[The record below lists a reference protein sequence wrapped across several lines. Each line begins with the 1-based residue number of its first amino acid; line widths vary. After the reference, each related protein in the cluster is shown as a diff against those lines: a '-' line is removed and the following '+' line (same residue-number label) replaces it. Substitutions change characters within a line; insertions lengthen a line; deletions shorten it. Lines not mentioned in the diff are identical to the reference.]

1 MFYLTLNIE
10 VFILKDIRI
19 SLLLDFYG
27 DILTD
32 KQREAVELYYNEDL
46 SLSEIAEQ
54 TDITRYGVRDRI
66 VKSETILLEM
76 EEKLGLVKRF
86 DDMKDVIETI
96 INKLE
101 IVKSNN
107 DVTIIDDIIISAKT
121 LLE

>member
-1 MFYLTLNIE
+1 M
-10 VFILKDIRI
+10 KDIKI

-54 TDITRYGVRDRI
+54 TDITRYGIRDRI
-66 VKSETILLEM
+66 VKSENILIDM
-76 EEKLGLVKRF
+76 EDKLGLAKRF
-86 DDMKDVIETI
+86 EDMKTVIESI

-101 IVKSNN
+101 NIKN
-107 DVTIIDDIIISAKT
+107 DKDISVIDDIIISAKT
-121 LLE
+121 LLD

>member
-1 MFYLTLNIE
+1 M
-10 VFILKDIRI
+10 KDIKI

-54 TDITRYGVRDRI
+54 TDVTRYGIRDRI
-66 VKSETILLEM
+66 VKSENILIDM
-76 EEKLGLVKRF
+76 ENKLGLAKRF
-86 DDMKDVIETI
+86 EDMKTVIESI

-101 IVKSNN
+101 NIKN
-107 DVTIIDDIIISAKT
+107 DKDISVIDDIITSAKT
-121 LLE
+121 LLD

>member
-1 MFYLTLNIE
+1 M
-10 VFILKDIRI
+10 KDIKI

-54 TDITRYGVRDRI
+54 TDITRYGIRDRI
-66 VKSETILLEM
+66 VKSENILLEM
-76 EEKLGLVKRF
+76 EEKLGLAKRF
-86 DDMKDVIETI
+86 DDMKIVIDSI

-101 IVKSNN
+101 KIKTDN
-107 DVTIIDDIIISAKT
+107 DISVVDDIIISAKT
-121 LLE
+121 LLD

>member
-1 MFYLTLNIE
+1 M
-10 VFILKDIRI
+10 VLKDIKI

-54 TDITRYGVRDRI
+54 TDITRYGIRDRI
-66 VKSETILLEM
+66 VKSENILLEM
-76 EEKLGLVKRF
+76 EEKLGLAKRF
-86 DDMKDVIETI
+86 DDMKIVIDSI

-101 IVKSNN
+101 KIKTDN
-107 DVTIIDDIIISAKT
+107 DISVVDDIIISAKT
-121 LLE
+121 LLD